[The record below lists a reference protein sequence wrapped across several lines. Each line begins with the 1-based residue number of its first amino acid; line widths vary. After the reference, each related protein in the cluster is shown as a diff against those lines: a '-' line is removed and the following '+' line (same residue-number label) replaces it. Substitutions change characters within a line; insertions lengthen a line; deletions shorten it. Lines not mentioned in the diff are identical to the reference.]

1 MEDDAECETESTNAT
16 SAKDATTLGEVGAVP
31 PLPSEPRP
39 RGRGERG
46 GGGDGARSVPGW
58 LHAAEVGGKIQRERG
73 MRSANNIEGLPLDGI
88 YEGYDESGTVGAR
101 GKRG

>member
-1 MEDDAECETESTNAT
+1 MEEDAGGETDSTNGT
-16 SAKDATTLGEVGAVP
+16 GAKEEAALGEVGAVR

-73 MRSANNIEGLPLDGI
+73 MRSANNIAHFVKKG
-88 YEGYDESGTVGAR
+88 
-101 GKRG
+101 